1 MDTPQKHA
9 CETPET
15 KGLLEQ
21 RFASFVGTALEQCD
35 PETRKWLFWLWTM
48 FLDGD

>member
-21 RFASFVGTALEQCD
+21 RFASFVGTAPEQCD